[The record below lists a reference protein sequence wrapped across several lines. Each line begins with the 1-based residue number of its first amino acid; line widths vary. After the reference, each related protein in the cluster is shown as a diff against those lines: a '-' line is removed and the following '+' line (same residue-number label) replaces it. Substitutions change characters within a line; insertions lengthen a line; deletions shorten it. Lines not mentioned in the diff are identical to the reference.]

1 MVIKDEEGR
10 ILSEA
15 EEVKKGWRG
24 CFGELLN
31 EENPLEELEDVNL
44 IEWPIVDITKREVKE
59 ALKGMKRGK
68 SGGPSKVTT
77 EMLKALGEKGEVYI
91 HRLLELMWAEERIPA
106 DWRLSLIIKNRGD
119 ALEGKNY
126 RGIKLLEHVMKIM
139 EKILDK
145 RLCKIVEVGDM

>member
-44 IEWPIVDITKREVKE
+44 IEWPIVDITKREVK
-59 ALKGMKRGK
+59 K
-68 SGGPSKVTT
+68 P
-77 EMLKALGEKGEVYI
+77 
-91 HRLLELMWAEERIPA
+91 
-106 DWRLSLIIKNRGD
+106 
-119 ALEGKNY
+119 
-126 RGIKLLEHVMKIM
+126 
-139 EKILDK
+139 
-145 RLCKIVEVGDM
+145 

>member
-1 MVIKDEEGR
+1 MANSGYHKAG
-10 ILSEA
+10 SE
-15 EEVKKGWRG
+15 
-24 CFGELLN
+24 
-31 EENPLEELEDVNL
+31 
-44 IEWPIVDITKREVKE
+44 E
-59 ALKGMKRGK
+59 ALRGMKRGK

-145 RLCKIVEVGDM
+145 RLCKVVEVGDM